1 MTKNND
7 EYHQIEF
14 NIAKDDL
21 AETEKILESY
31 QPLSI
36 SMQGFGEEKI
46 YEPLPGEMPIWE
58 KIRVKAMY
66 QNIKNLSDL
75 ENEIIN
81 KTNIKI
87 LNNKVIKA
95 IGKKDWQ
102 EEWIQSSKPMRFG
115 EKLWIYPDHLI
126 DDLEGKV
133 CVNLNPGLAFGTGS
147 HPTTRLCLEWL
158 EKSNL
163 DQKSLLDYGC
173 GSGILG
179 ISAIKL
185 GAKSVTAIDLDPQAV
200 IASKSNAEKNH
211 VHQEIEITD
220 NNKTIEKNFN
230 IIVANIL
237 AKPLIELA
245 PYFYKKLNKE
255 GAICLSGILEG
266 QINIIK
272 DAYLKYFNLSEI
284 KIKDGWVMMS
294 GIKL

>member
-46 YEPLPGEMPIWE
+46 YEPLPSEMPIWE

-66 QNIKNLSDL
+66 QNIKNLSDI

-81 KTNIKI
+81 KTNIKT

-102 EEWIQSSKPMRFG
+102 EEWVQSSKPMRFG

-126 DDLEGKV
+126 DNLEGKV

-163 DQKSLLDYGC
+163 DQKSVLDYGC

-200 IASKSNAEKNH
+200 IASKNNAEKNH
-211 VHQEIEITD
+211 VQQEIEITD

>member
-81 KTNIKI
+81 KTNIKT
-87 LNNKVIKA
+87 LNNKVIRA
-95 IGKKDWQ
+95 IGEKDWQ
-102 EEWIQSSKPMRFG
+102 EEWVQSSKPMRFG
-115 EKLWIYPDHLI
+115 KKLWIYPDHLI
-126 DDLEGKV
+126 DNLEGKV

-163 DQKSLLDYGC
+163 DQKSVLDYGC

-200 IASKSNAEKNH
+200 IASKNNAEKNH
-211 VHQEIEITD
+211 VQQEIEITD

>member
-36 SMQGFGEEKI
+36 SIQGFGEEKI

-81 KTNIKI
+81 KTKIKI
-87 LNNKVIKA
+87 LNNKVIKT
-95 IGKKDWQ
+95 IGEKDWQ
-102 EEWIQSSKPMRFG
+102 EEWVQSSKPMRFG

-126 DDLEGKV
+126 DNLEGKV

-163 DQKSLLDYGC
+163 DQKSVLDYGC

-200 IASKSNAEKNH
+200 IASKNNAEKNH
-211 VHQEIEITD
+211 VQQEIEITD

>member
-102 EEWIQSSKPMRFG
+102 EEWVQSSKPMRFG

-126 DDLEGKV
+126 DNLEGKV

-163 DQKSLLDYGC
+163 DQKSVLDYGC

-200 IASKSNAEKNH
+200 IASKNNAEKNH
-211 VHQEIEITD
+211 VQQEIEITD

-272 DAYLKYFNLSEI
+272 DAYLRYFNLSEI

>member
-21 AETEKILESY
+21 TETEKILESY

-36 SMQGFGEEKI
+36 SIQGFGEEKI

-66 QNIKNLSDL
+66 QNIKNLSEL

-87 LNNKVIKA
+87 FNNKVIKA
-95 IGKKDWQ
+95 IGEKDWQ
-102 EEWIQSSKPMRFG
+102 EEWVQSSKPMRFG

-126 DDLEGKV
+126 DNLEGKV

-163 DQKSLLDYGC
+163 DQKSVLDYGC

-200 IASKSNAEKNH
+200 IASKNNAEKNH
-211 VHQEIEITD
+211 VQQEIKITD
-220 NNKTIEKNFN
+220 NNKKIEKNFN

-245 PYFYKKLNKE
+245 PYFYKKLNQD
-255 GAICLSGILEG
+255 GVICLSGILEG

-272 DAYLKYFNLSEI
+272 DAYLRYFNLSEI

>member
-21 AETEKILESY
+21 AETEKILELY

-36 SMQGFGEEKI
+36 SIQGFSEEKI

-66 QNIKNLSDL
+66 QNTKNLSEL

-95 IGKKDWQ
+95 IGGKDWQ

-126 DDLEGKV
+126 DNLEGKV

-163 DQKSLLDYGC
+163 DQKSVLDYGC

-200 IASKSNAEKNH
+200 IASKNNAEKNH
-211 VHQEIEITD
+211 VQQEIEITD

-245 PYFYKKLNKE
+245 PYFYNKLNQD
-255 GAICLSGILEG
+255 GVICLSGILEG

>member
-1 MTKNND
+1 MTRNND

-66 QNIKNLSDL
+66 QNTKNLSEL

-87 LNNKVIKA
+87 FNNKVIKA
-95 IGKKDWQ
+95 IGEKDWQ
-102 EEWIQSSKPMRFG
+102 EEWVQSSKPMRFG

-126 DDLEGKV
+126 DNLEGKV

-163 DQKSLLDYGC
+163 DQKSVLDYGC

-200 IASKSNAEKNH
+200 IASKNNAEKNH
-211 VHQEIEITD
+211 VQQAIEITD

>member
-36 SMQGFGEEKI
+36 SIQGFGEEKI

-87 LNNKVIKA
+87 LNNKVIKT
-95 IGKKDWQ
+95 IGEKDWQ
-102 EEWIQSSKPMRFG
+102 EEWVQSSKPMRFG

-126 DDLEGKV
+126 DNLEGKV

-163 DQKSLLDYGC
+163 DQKSVLDYGC

-200 IASKSNAEKNH
+200 IASKNNAEKNH
-211 VHQEIEITD
+211 VQQEIEITD

>member
-1 MTKNND
+1 MTRNND

-66 QNIKNLSDL
+66 QNIKNLSEL

-87 LNNKVIKA
+87 FNNKVIKA
-95 IGKKDWQ
+95 IGEKDWQ
-102 EEWIQSSKPMRFG
+102 EEWVQSSKPMRFG

-126 DDLEGKV
+126 DNLEGKV

-163 DQKSLLDYGC
+163 DQKSVLDYGC

-200 IASKSNAEKNH
+200 IASKNNAEKNH
-211 VHQEIEITD
+211 VQQEIKITD
-220 NNKTIEKNFN
+220 NNKKIEKNFN

>member
-81 KTNIKI
+81 KTNIEI

-95 IGKKDWQ
+95 IGGKDWQ
-102 EEWIQSSKPMRFG
+102 EEWVQSSKPMRFG

-126 DDLEGKV
+126 DNLEGKV

-163 DQKSLLDYGC
+163 DQKSVLDYGC

-200 IASKSNAEKNH
+200 IASKNNAEKNH
-211 VHQEIEITD
+211 VQQEIEITD

-272 DAYLKYFNLSEI
+272 DAYLRYFNLSEM

>member
-102 EEWIQSSKPMRFG
+102 EEWMQSSKPMRFG

-163 DQKSLLDYGC
+163 DQKSVLDYGC
-173 GSGILG
+173 GSGILA

-200 IASKSNAEKNH
+200 IASKNNAEKNH
-211 VHQEIEITD
+211 VQQAIEITD

-272 DAYLKYFNLSEI
+272 DAYLRYFNLSEI

>member
-46 YEPLPGEMPIWE
+46 YEPLPGEMPIRE

-66 QNIKNLSDL
+66 QNTKNLSEL

-87 LNNKVIKA
+87 FNNKVIKA
-95 IGKKDWQ
+95 IGGKDWQ
-102 EEWIQSSKPMRFG
+102 EEWVQSSKPMRFG

-126 DDLEGKV
+126 DNLEGKV

-163 DQKSLLDYGC
+163 DQKSVLDYGC

-200 IASKSNAEKNH
+200 IASKNNAEKNH
-211 VHQEIEITD
+211 VQQEIEITD
-220 NNKTIEKNFN
+220 NNKTIETCNN
-230 IIVANIL
+230 ITLQQYNNLTCIIICQHNDIIMQYYNCIVI
-237 AKPLIELA
+237 
-245 PYFYKKLNKE
+245 
-255 GAICLSGILEG
+255 
-266 QINIIK
+266 
-272 DAYLKYFNLSEI
+272 
-284 KIKDGWVMMS
+284 
-294 GIKL
+294 

>member
-102 EEWIQSSKPMRFG
+102 EEWMQSSKPMRFG

-163 DQKSLLDYGC
+163 DQKSVLDYGC

-200 IASKSNAEKNH
+200 IASKNNAEKNH
-211 VHQEIEITD
+211 VQQAIEITD

-266 QINIIK
+266 QINITK

>member
-14 NIAKDDL
+14 NITKDDL
-21 AETEKILESY
+21 AETEKILKSY
-31 QPLSI
+31 KPLSI
-36 SMQGFGEEKI
+36 SIQGFGEEKI

-95 IGKKDWQ
+95 IGEKDWQ
-102 EEWIQSSKPMRFG
+102 EEWVQSSKPMRFG

-126 DDLEGKV
+126 DNLEGKV

-163 DQKSLLDYGC
+163 DQKSVLDYGC

-200 IASKSNAEKNH
+200 IASKNNAEKNH
-211 VHQEIEITD
+211 VQQEIEITD

>member
-102 EEWIQSSKPMRFG
+102 EEWMQSSKPMRFG

-126 DDLEGKV
+126 DNLEGKV

-163 DQKSLLDYGC
+163 DQKSVLDYGC

-200 IASKSNAEKNH
+200 IASKNNAEKNH
-211 VHQEIEITD
+211 VQQAIEITD

>member
-14 NIAKDDL
+14 NVAKDDL

-36 SMQGFGEEKI
+36 SMQGFGVEKI
-46 YEPLPGEMPIWE
+46 YEPLPGEMPIWK

-66 QNIKNLSDL
+66 QNMENLSDL

-87 LNNKVIKA
+87 LDNKVIKA
-95 IGKKDWQ
+95 IGEKDWQ

-126 DDLEGKV
+126 DNLEGKV

-163 DQKSLLDYGC
+163 DQKSVLDYGC

-185 GAKSVTAIDLDPQAV
+185 GAKCVTAIDLDPQAV
-200 IASKSNAEKNH
+200 IASKNNAEKNH
-211 VHQEIEITD
+211 VQQEIEITD
-220 NNKTIEKNFN
+220 NNKTIERNFN

-245 PYFYKKLNKE
+245 PYFYEKLNKD

-272 DAYLKYFNLSEI
+272 DTYLKYFNLSEI

>member
-36 SMQGFGEEKI
+36 SIQGFGEEKI

-95 IGKKDWQ
+95 IGEKDWQ
-102 EEWIQSSKPMRFG
+102 EEWVQSSKPMRFG
-115 EKLWIYPDHLI
+115 KKLWIYPDHLI
-126 DDLEGKV
+126 DNLEGKV

-158 EKSNL
+158 EKCNL
-163 DQKSLLDYGC
+163 DQKSVLDYGC

-200 IASKSNAEKNH
+200 IASKNNAEKNH
-211 VHQEIEITD
+211 VQQEIEITD

>member
-66 QNIKNLSDL
+66 QNMKNLSDL

-87 LNNKVIKA
+87 LDNKVIKA
-95 IGKKDWQ
+95 IGEKDWQ

-115 EKLWIYPDHLI
+115 KKLWIYPDHLI
-126 DDLEGKV
+126 DNLEGKV

-163 DQKSLLDYGC
+163 DQKSVLDYGC

-200 IASKSNAEKNH
+200 IASKNNAEKNH
-211 VHQEIEITD
+211 VQQEIEITD

-272 DAYLKYFNLSEI
+272 DAYLRYFNLSEI

>member
-102 EEWIQSSKPMRFG
+102 EEWMQSSKPMRFG

-126 DDLEGKV
+126 DNLEGKV

-163 DQKSLLDYGC
+163 DQKSVLDYGC

-200 IASKSNAEKNH
+200 IASKNNAEKNH
-211 VHQEIEITD
+211 VQQEIEITD

>member
-95 IGKKDWQ
+95 IGEKDWQ
-102 EEWIQSSKPMRFG
+102 EEWVQSSKPMRFG

-163 DQKSLLDYGC
+163 DQKSVLDYGC
-173 GSGILG
+173 GSGILA

-185 GAKSVTAIDLDPQAV
+185 GAKCVTAIDLDPQAV
-200 IASKSNAEKNH
+200 IASKNNAEKNH
-211 VHQEIEITD
+211 VQQEIEITD

>member
-7 EYHQIEF
+7 GYHQIEF
-14 NIAKDDL
+14 NIAKVDL
-21 AETEKILESY
+21 AETEKILELY

-36 SMQGFGEEKI
+36 SIQGFGEEKI

-66 QNIKNLSDL
+66 QNIKNLSEL

-81 KTNIKI
+81 KTKIKI
-87 LNNKVIKA
+87 LNNKVIKT
-95 IGKKDWQ
+95 IGEKDWQ
-102 EEWIQSSKPMRFG
+102 EEWVQSSKPMRFG

-126 DDLEGKV
+126 NNLEGKV

-163 DQKSLLDYGC
+163 DQKSVLDYGC

-200 IASKSNAEKNH
+200 IASKNNAEKNH
-211 VHQEIEITD
+211 MQQEIEITD

>member
-21 AETEKILESY
+21 TETEKILESY

-36 SMQGFGEEKI
+36 SIQGFGEEKI

-66 QNIKNLSDL
+66 QNIKNLSEL

-87 LNNKVIKA
+87 FNNKVIKA
-95 IGKKDWQ
+95 IGEKDWQ
-102 EEWIQSSKPMRFG
+102 EEWVQSSKPMRFG

-126 DDLEGKV
+126 NNLEGKV

-163 DQKSLLDYGC
+163 DQKSVLDYGC

-200 IASKSNAEKNH
+200 IASKNNAEKNH
-211 VHQEIEITD
+211 VQQEIKITD
-220 NNKTIEKNFN
+220 NNKKIEKNFN

-245 PYFYKKLNKE
+245 PYFYKKLNQD
-255 GAICLSGILEG
+255 GVICLSGILEG

>member
-102 EEWIQSSKPMRFG
+102 EEWMQSSKPMRFG

-126 DDLEGKV
+126 DNLEGKV

-158 EKSNL
+158 EKINL
-163 DQKSLLDYGC
+163 DQKSVLDYGC

-200 IASKSNAEKNH
+200 IASKNNAEKNH
-211 VHQEIEITD
+211 VQQEIEITD

-272 DAYLKYFNLSEI
+272 DAYLRYFNLSEI

>member
-21 AETEKILESY
+21 TETEKILESY

-36 SMQGFGEEKI
+36 SIQGFGEEKI

-66 QNIKNLSDL
+66 QNIKNLSEL

-102 EEWIQSSKPMRFG
+102 EEWVQSSKPMRFG

-126 DDLEGKV
+126 DNLEGKV

-163 DQKSLLDYGC
+163 DQKSVLDYGC

-200 IASKSNAEKNH
+200 IASKNNAEKNH
-211 VHQEIEITD
+211 VQQEIEITD

-245 PYFYKKLNKE
+245 PYFYKKLNQD
-255 GAICLSGILEG
+255 GVICLSGILEG

>member
-102 EEWIQSSKPMRFG
+102 EEWMQSSKPMRFG

-163 DQKSLLDYGC
+163 DQKSVLDYGC

-200 IASKSNAEKNH
+200 IASKNNAEKNH
-211 VHQEIEITD
+211 VQQAIEITD

-272 DAYLKYFNLSEI
+272 DAYLRYFNLSEI

>member
-66 QNIKNLSDL
+66 QNMKNLSDL

-87 LNNKVIKA
+87 LDNKVIKA

-115 EKLWIYPDHLI
+115 KKLWIYPDHLI
-126 DDLEGKV
+126 DNLEGKV

-163 DQKSLLDYGC
+163 DQKSVLDYGC

-200 IASKSNAEKNH
+200 IASKNNAEKNH
-211 VHQEIEITD
+211 VQQEIEITD

>member
-31 QPLSI
+31 QPISI

-66 QNIKNLSDL
+66 QNMKNLSDL

-87 LNNKVIKA
+87 LDNKVIKA
-95 IGKKDWQ
+95 IGEKDWQ

-163 DQKSLLDYGC
+163 DQKSVLDYGC

-200 IASKSNAEKNH
+200 IASKNNAEKNH
-211 VHQEIEITD
+211 VQQEIEITD

>member
-14 NIAKDDL
+14 NITKDDL
-21 AETEKILESY
+21 AETEKILKSY
-31 QPLSI
+31 KPLSI
-36 SMQGFGEEKI
+36 SIQGFGEEKI

-95 IGKKDWQ
+95 IGEKDWQ
-102 EEWIQSSKPMRFG
+102 EEWVQSSKPMRFG

-126 DDLEGKV
+126 DNLEGKV

-163 DQKSLLDYGC
+163 DQKSVLDYGC

-200 IASKSNAEKNH
+200 IASKNNAEKNH
-211 VHQEIEITD
+211 VQQEIEITD

-245 PYFYKKLNKE
+245 PYFYKKLNQD
-255 GAICLSGILEG
+255 GVICLSGILEG

>member
-102 EEWIQSSKPMRFG
+102 EEWMQSSKPMRFG

-126 DDLEGKV
+126 DDLEGKI

-163 DQKSLLDYGC
+163 DQKSVLDYGC

-200 IASKSNAEKNH
+200 IASKNNAEKNH
-211 VHQEIEITD
+211 VQQEIEITD

>member
-102 EEWIQSSKPMRFG
+102 EEWVQSSKPMRYG

-126 DDLEGKV
+126 DNLEGKV

-163 DQKSLLDYGC
+163 DQKSVLDYGC

-200 IASKSNAEKNH
+200 IASKNNAEKNH
-211 VHQEIEITD
+211 VQQEIEITD

-284 KIKDGWVMMS
+284 KIKDGWVMIS

>member
-1 MTKNND
+1 MLKNND

-14 NIAKDDL
+14 DISKDDL
-21 AETEKILESY
+21 VETEKILESY

-36 SMQGFGEEKI
+36 SIQGFGEEKI
-46 YEPLPGEMPIWE
+46 YEPLPGEMPIWQ

-81 KTNIKI
+81 KTKIKI

-95 IGKKDWQ
+95 IGEKDWQ
-102 EEWIQSSKPMRFG
+102 EEWVQSSKPMRFG

-126 DDLEGKV
+126 DNLEGKV

-163 DQKSLLDYGC
+163 DQKSVLDYGC

-200 IASKSNAEKNH
+200 IASKNNAEKNH
-211 VHQEIEITD
+211 VQQEIEITD

-237 AKPLIELA
+237 AKPIIELA

-284 KIKDGWVMMS
+284 KIKDGWVMIS

>member
-36 SMQGFGEEKI
+36 SIQGFGEEKI

-87 LNNKVIKA
+87 LNNKEIKA

-102 EEWIQSSKPMRFG
+102 EEWMQSSKPMRFG

-163 DQKSLLDYGC
+163 DQKSVLDYGC

-200 IASKSNAEKNH
+200 IASKNNAEKNH
-211 VHQEIEITD
+211 VQQEIEITD

-272 DAYLKYFNLSEI
+272 DAYLRYFNLSEI

>member
-36 SMQGFGEEKI
+36 SIQGFGEEKI

-95 IGKKDWQ
+95 IGEKDWQ
-102 EEWIQSSKPMRFG
+102 EEWVQSSKPMRFG

-163 DQKSLLDYGC
+163 DQKSVLDYGC
-173 GSGILG
+173 GSGILA

-185 GAKSVTAIDLDPQAV
+185 GAKCVTAIDLDPQAV
-200 IASKSNAEKNH
+200 IASKNNAEKNH
-211 VHQEIEITD
+211 VQQEIEITD

-272 DAYLKYFNLSEI
+272 DAYLRYFNLSEI

>member
-1 MTKNND
+1 M
-7 EYHQIEF
+7 
-14 NIAKDDL
+14 
-21 AETEKILESY
+21 
-31 QPLSI
+31 
-36 SMQGFGEEKI
+36 
-46 YEPLPGEMPIWE
+46 
-58 KIRVKAMY
+58 
-66 QNIKNLSDL
+66 
-75 ENEIIN
+75 
-81 KTNIKI
+81 
-87 LNNKVIKA
+87 
-95 IGKKDWQ
+95 
-102 EEWIQSSKPMRFG
+102 
-115 EKLWIYPDHLI
+115 
-126 DDLEGKV
+126 
-133 CVNLNPGLAFGTGS
+133 
-147 HPTTRLCLEWL
+147 CLEWL

-163 DQKSLLDYGC
+163 DQKSVLDYGC

-185 GAKSVTAIDLDPQAV
+185 GAKCVTAIDLDPQAV
-200 IASKSNAEKNH
+200 IASKNNAEKNH
-211 VHQEIEITD
+211 VQQEIEITD

-255 GAICLSGILEG
+255 GVICLSGILEG

>member
-21 AETEKILESY
+21 TETEKILESY

-36 SMQGFGEEKI
+36 SIQGFGEEKI

-66 QNIKNLSDL
+66 QNIKNLSEL

-87 LNNKVIKA
+87 FNNKVIKA
-95 IGKKDWQ
+95 IGEKDWQ
-102 EEWIQSSKPMRFG
+102 EEWVQSSKPMRFG

-126 DDLEGKV
+126 NNLEGKV

-163 DQKSLLDYGC
+163 DQKSVLDYGC

-200 IASKSNAEKNH
+200 IASKNNAEKNH
-211 VHQEIEITD
+211 VQQEIEITD

-245 PYFYKKLNKE
+245 PYFYKKLNQD
-255 GAICLSGILEG
+255 GVICLSGILEG

>member
-36 SMQGFGEEKI
+36 SIQGFGEEKI

-95 IGKKDWQ
+95 IGEKDWQ
-102 EEWIQSSKPMRFG
+102 EEWMQSSKPMRFG

-126 DDLEGKV
+126 DNLEGKV

-163 DQKSLLDYGC
+163 DQKSVLDYGC

-200 IASKSNAEKNH
+200 IASKNNAEKNH
-211 VHQEIEITD
+211 VQQEIEITD

>member
-58 KIRVKAMY
+58 KISVKAMY
-66 QNIKNLSDL
+66 QNIKNLSEL

-87 LNNKVIKA
+87 FNNKVIKT
-95 IGKKDWQ
+95 IGEKDWQ
-102 EEWIQSSKPMRFG
+102 EEWVQSSKPMRFG

-126 DDLEGKV
+126 DNLEGKV

-163 DQKSLLDYGC
+163 DQKSVLDYGC

-200 IASKSNAEKNH
+200 IASKNNAEKNH
-211 VHQEIEITD
+211 VQREIEITD

>member
-81 KTNIKI
+81 KTNIKT

-102 EEWIQSSKPMRFG
+102 EEWVQSSKPMRFG

-126 DDLEGKV
+126 DNLEGKV

-163 DQKSLLDYGC
+163 DQKSVLDYGC

>member
-95 IGKKDWQ
+95 IGEKDWQ
-102 EEWIQSSKPMRFG
+102 EEWVQSSKPMRFG

-126 DDLEGKV
+126 DNLEGKV

-163 DQKSLLDYGC
+163 DQKSVLDYGC

-200 IASKSNAEKNH
+200 IASKNNAEKNH
-211 VHQEIEITD
+211 VQQEIEITD

>member
-66 QNIKNLSDL
+66 QNMKNLSDL

-87 LNNKVIKA
+87 LDNKVIKA

-115 EKLWIYPDHLI
+115 KKLWIYPDHLI
-126 DDLEGKV
+126 DNLEGKV

-163 DQKSLLDYGC
+163 DQKSVLDYGC
-173 GSGILG
+173 GSGILA

-185 GAKSVTAIDLDPQAV
+185 GAKCVTAIDLDPQAV
-200 IASKSNAEKNH
+200 IASKNNAEKNH
-211 VHQEIEITD
+211 VQQEIEITD